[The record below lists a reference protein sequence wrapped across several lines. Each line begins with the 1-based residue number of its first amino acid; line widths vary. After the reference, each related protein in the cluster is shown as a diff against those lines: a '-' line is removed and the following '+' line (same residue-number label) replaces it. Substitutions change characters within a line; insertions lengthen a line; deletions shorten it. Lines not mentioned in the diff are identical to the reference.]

1 MLYRIYIPALEAD
14 GVSMTIDVEAS
25 NWMLALRYGLDEIGA
40 DRDIIKRAICDIKK
54 DNSIHVMEPE
64 QGRVFVLKKIEAHEQ
79 ATMPAP
85 VPAPAAKS
93 SSVRDRPFIES
104 MPTPPVRDRADVF
117 ANAPTV
123 PPTPR
128 ITTEIPMWATK
139 ETEDVSWP
147 GQDDDVTTSA
157 PPLDDLDYPLNEAEL
172 EKYFDEPK
180 KDRPKRSIS
189 HLDLQSMIQDGPRV
203 LKRSATAQVPAAA
216 SIRAEL
222 RQAESDNEELFAR
235 VFEEM
240 GEIDF
245 VSDTIEGALSFAL
258 ELAVSRIPSE
268 AGWLLLSDL
277 NRRDLYFAT
286 ATGPKAEQ
294 VIEYRLPMGKGIAG
308 FCAVNG
314 VSLSLS
320 DVDND
325 PRFQTNISAKIGY
338 KLDSVACA
346 PVQYEGRVFGAIQI
360 MNKTV
365 ASEYTPGELDVL
377 NYIAKRTGEYLSA
390 HVEMA

>member
-1 MLYRIYIPALEAD
+1 
-14 GVSMTIDVEAS
+14 MTIDVEAS

-64 QGRVFVLKKIEAHEQ
+64 QGRVFVLKRIEEHQE
-79 ATMPAP
+79 ATSPAP
-85 VPAPAAKS
+85 KTKT
-93 SSVRDRPFIES
+93 SSVPDRPFVEA
-104 MPTPPVRDRADVF
+104 TPASSARDRARVF
-117 ANAPTV
+117 ANAVTI
-123 PPTPR
+123 PPPPR
-128 ITTEIPMWATK
+128 TTTEIPLWARK
-139 ETEDVSWP
+139 ETEDAHWP
-147 GQDDDVTTSA
+147 DQDGDVTTSA
-157 PPLDDLDYPLNEAEL
+157 QRLDDLDYPLNEAEL

-180 KDRPKRSIS
+180 KARPNRSIS

-203 LKRSATAQVPAAA
+203 LKRSATAQASAA
-216 SIRAEL
+216 SAIRAEL
-222 RQAESDNEELFAR
+222 RQAESEAEELFAR
-235 VFEEM
+235 VFEQM

-268 AGWLLLSDL
+268 AGWLLLADL
-277 NRRDLYFAT
+277 NRHDLYFAT
-286 ATGPKAEQ
+286 AIGPKAEQ
-294 VIEYRLPMGKGIAG
+294 VIDYRLPMGKGIAG

-325 PRFQTNISAKIGY
+325 PRFQTNISAKVGY

-346 PVQYEGRVFGAIQI
+346 PVQFDGRVFGAIQI
-360 MNKTV
+360 MNKIG

-377 NYIAKRTGEYLSA
+377 NYVAKRTGEYLSA